1 MGSAYKQFIRKTMI
15 MSKESLNLSWTDFEH
30 SASESFRK
38 LLSDTTFAD
47 VTLVCDDDKQITA
60 HKVMLVSSSE
70 FFRKILTRNP
80 HQHPL
85 IYLTD
90 VNHSQLKALLSFI
103 YLGETEVGKDDLDSF
118 MKTAKKLGIEGLMD
132 HSMDD
137 DTAEE
142 INVGHTLLHQNEIHI
157 KKETSPFQDQ
167 LSLQTT
173 LNVDETRYLDHDPN
187 QESNTIIN
195 PEIETKSIET
205 VQDKSFEKSEK
216 QYIFNLSDG
225 EAKFQ
230 CRHCD
235 KSFTQPGTLNR
246 HVKVIHAGVRY
257 QCSKCEYEATY
268 QQALKKHSAKSHP
281 ENL

>member
-1 MGSAYKQFIRKTMI
+1 MGSAYTQFIRKTMI
-15 MSKESLNLSWTDFEH
+15 MSKESLNLSWTDFKH

-60 HKVMLVSSSE
+60 HKVILGSSSE

-103 YLGETEVGKDDLDSF
+103 YLGETEVGKDNLDSF

-137 DTAEE
+137 ETAEE
-142 INVGHTLLHQNEIHI
+142 INVSKTSLHQEKIHI
-157 KKETSPFQDQ
+157 KKETYPFQDQ

-173 LNVDETRYLDHDPN
+173 LNVDETRYLDPDPN

-257 QCSKCEYEATY
+257 QCSKYEYEGTY
-268 QQALKKHSAKSHP
+268 QQTLKKHSAKYHS
-281 ENL
+281 ENH